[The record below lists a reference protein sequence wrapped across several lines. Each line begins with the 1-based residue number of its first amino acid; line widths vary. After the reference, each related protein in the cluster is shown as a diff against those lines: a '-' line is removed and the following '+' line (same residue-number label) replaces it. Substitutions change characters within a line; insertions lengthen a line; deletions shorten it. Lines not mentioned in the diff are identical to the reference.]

1 MLQWVFC
8 LCVLLAEMTVC
19 SFVILP
25 LPSSWRKIFLQKL
38 SDFWNHYPRARIVTK
53 TCLGVV
59 GLFFLD
65 ALRSVY
71 LISTIVDPVH
81 PAKPDE
87 LNLRTFAA
95 QRNAFL
101 TGFTL
106 FIYFMLNRF
115 ESMLADVILLE
126 KNVGKA
132 SAKYEQQEE
141 SINKM
146 IEERKLYNSA
156 HPNSLPLDTT
166 VDPLV
171 APVVVEKDKDL

>member
-8 LCVLLAEMTVC
+8 LAVLVAEMVVC
-19 SFVILP
+19 SAVILP
-25 LPSSWRKIFLQKL
+25 FPLSWRKKFLQKL
-38 SDFWNHYPRARIVTK
+38 SNFWNHYPRARIVTK

-59 GLFFLD
+59 GLLFID
-65 ALRSVY
+65 ALRSVWVVTTF
-71 LISTIVDPVH
+71 IDPVH

-101 TGFTL
+101 TGFTI
-106 FIYFMLNRF
+106 FIFFMLNRF

-126 KNVGKA
+126 KRVEQAGL
-132 SAKYEQQEE
+132 KYDQQDKN
-141 SINKM
+141 INKM
-146 IEERKLYNSA
+146 VEERKQYNLS

-166 VDPLV
+166 TEVLEPAV
-171 APVVVEKDKDL
+171 AVEKDKDL

>member
-8 LCVLLAEMTVC
+8 LGVLVAEMVVC
-19 SFVILP
+19 SAVILP
-25 LPSSWRKIFLQKL
+25 LPLSWRKIFLQKL
-38 SDFWNHYPRARIVTK
+38 SNFWNRYPRARIVTK

-59 GLFFLD
+59 GLLFVD
-65 ALRSVY
+65 AMRSVY
-71 LISTIVDPVH
+71 LISKIVDPVH

-106 FIYFMLNRF
+106 FIFFMLNRF

-126 KNVGKA
+126 RRVEQA
-132 SAKYEQQEE
+132 SSKFDQQEKD
-141 SINKM
+141 INKM
-146 IEERKLYNSA
+146 IDERKQYNID

-166 VDPLV
+166 VDSMETPI
-171 APVVVEKDKDL
+171 AVEKEKDL